1 MTMSNHNKIRP
12 VDKNN
17 LSGKYKILFSTPQTK
32 NSNIPMEFRGLQ
44 IYNSK
49 SQAEEAL
56 KKRKKL
62 TKILEEK
69 RAKSMQGN
77 KRAIGNS
84 GGDQSNLVQFN
95 PEVQK
100 LKNAKIK
107 RAKELFR
114 EGYQKTEILRIIIKE
129 FKLERDLNSRSWPK
143 WLSELE

>member
-69 RAKSMQGN
+69 RALSMQGN
-77 KRAIGNS
+77 KRAIGNV

-95 PEVQK
+95 PEVQQ

-107 RAKELFR
+107 RAKELFK
-114 EGYQKTEILRIIIKE
+114 EGYQKTEIIRIIIKE
-129 FKLERDLNSRSWPK
+129 FKLDRDLNSRSWPK
-143 WLSELE
+143 WLSEIK

>member
-1 MTMSNHNKIRP
+1 
-12 VDKNN
+12 
-17 LSGKYKILFSTPQTK
+17 
-32 NSNIPMEFRGLQ
+32 
-44 IYNSK
+44 
-49 SQAEEAL
+49 
-56 KKRKKL
+56 
-62 TKILEEK
+62 
-69 RAKSMQGN
+69 MQGN

-129 FKLERDLNSRSWPK
+129 FKLQRDLNSRSWPK

>member
-1 MTMSNHNKIRP
+1 MSNHNKIRP

-69 RAKSMQGN
+69 RAKSMWGN
-77 KRAIGNS
+77 KRAVGNS

-95 PEVQK
+95 PEVQQ

-143 WLSELE
+143 WLSEI

>member
-17 LSGKYKILFSTPQTK
+17 LTGKYKILFSKPKTK

-56 KKRKKL
+56 KRRKKL